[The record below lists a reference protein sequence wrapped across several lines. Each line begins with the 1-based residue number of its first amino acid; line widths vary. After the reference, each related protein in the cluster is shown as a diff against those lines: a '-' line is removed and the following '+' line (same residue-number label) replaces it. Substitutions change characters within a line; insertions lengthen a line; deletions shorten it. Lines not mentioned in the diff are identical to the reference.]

1 MCGITGIYN
10 FNKQPVTRRLIK
22 EMTDVIYHRGP
33 NDEGQYVDDF
43 VGLGHRRLSI
53 IDLSS
58 AGHQPMSNEDKKV
71 WIVYNGE
78 IYNFKELKSQLEN
91 KGHVFKSNTDTEV
104 IIHLYEEYG
113 EDCVPFLHGMFAFA
127 IWDSRGNK
135 LILCRDRLGIKPLYY
150 WFDGKTFVFGSEIKS
165 ILKHPEVKRGV
176 NLQGIYNHLMYR
188 FSPSNET
195 VFKGILKLSPGHIL
209 VFNNGNVVIKQ
220 YWDLIEKI
228 ALHERLNE
236 ALYVDKVYNLFSE
249 KTSSHLISD
258 VPLGAFLSGG
268 LDSSSIVGVMSAHL
282 QEPVKTYSVGFGVG
296 GNIDEINFARESAEY
311 FKADYNE
318 LICTSCT
325 LELLEKVIWHLEEP
339 IFDAAVIPTFLV
351 AQLAAK
357 DVRVVLTGEGSDE
370 VNGGYAKYLKDY
382 RYGDIISLY
391 GRLPTFIRK
400 FLNRRFFLR
409 SRRFFRDL
417 QVLNEGRFYEA
428 KKFSYLSCPFWS
440 GIREKDLISPELRNT
455 IDNKLNSFQA
465 ILDSAKIDKDLRF
478 FYLDLK
484 TWLPDDLLLKVDK
497 MTMAH
502 SLEARVPYLDHEYVE
517 FVLSIPAYL
526 KFKGDNTKYL
536 FRQAARKIVPERIIQ
551 RRQHGFN
558 VPLNMWFNG
567 ELRDFIWDI
576 LTDAR
581 TKARG
586 YFNNEYIYNM
596 LDTHF
601 NRGGNFTRQI
611 WRILML
617 ELWHRIY
624 ID

>member
-10 FNKQPVTRRLIK
+10 FNKQPVSRRLIR

-33 NDEGQYVDDF
+33 NDGGQYVDDF

-53 IDLSS
+53 IDLSP

-78 IYNFKELKSQLEN
+78 VYNFKELKNQLKN
-91 KGHVFKSNTDTEV
+91 KGHIFKSDTDTEV

-113 EDCVPFLHGMFAFA
+113 QKCVKHLHGMFAFA
-127 IWDSRGNK
+127 IWDSRENK

-150 WFDGKTFVFGSEIKS
+150 WFDDKIFIFGSEIKS
-165 ILKHPEVKRGV
+165 ILKHPEVKREV

-188 FSPSNET
+188 FSPCTET
-195 VFKGILKLSPGHIL
+195 IFKGILKLSPGHLLIL
-209 VFNNGNVVIKQ
+209 NNGNVVIKQ
-220 YWDLIEKI
+220 YWDLVEKI
-228 ALHERLNE
+228 ALHREVNE
-236 ALYVDKVYNLFSE
+236 SLYVDIIYQLLSE

-268 LDSSSIVGVMSAHL
+268 LDSSLLVGMMSTNL

-296 GNIDEINFARESAEY
+296 GDIDETNFARESAEY
-311 FKADYNE
+311 FEADFNE
-318 LICTSCT
+318 LICTSCSP
-325 LELLEKVIWHLEEP
+325 ELLEKVIWHLEEP

-351 AQLAAK
+351 AGLAAK

-370 VNGGYAKYLKDY
+370 INGGYEKYLKNHK
-382 RYGDIISLY
+382 YGSLLSLY
-391 GRLPTFIRK
+391 SKLPIFIRRAFCNNGNQLSHK
-400 FLNRRFFLR
+400 LKSFNVKRLTE
-409 SRRFFRDL
+409 S
-417 QVLNEGRFYEA
+417 Q
-428 KKFSYLSCPFWS
+428 KFSLLSYNFWEGTSKDELLLPGFKERVNKDPDPFQ
-440 GIREKDLISPELRNT
+440 IVL
-455 IDNKLNSFQA
+455 DNVKMR
-465 ILDSAKIDKDLRF
+465 KDLRF

-517 FVLSIPAYL
+517 FALSIPAYL

-581 TKARG
+581 TKTRG

-611 WRILML
+611 WGILML